1 MNLTESSADSARTDE
16 TQSQRLHRL
25 AMQDAQQQITARYGE
40 RCRIESRTTESLETR
55 RRERATREYARQAAF
70 YPQLPRIVM
79 TKPDVVWNDY
89 QTEMRGRF
97 GHVFQG

>member
-1 MNLTESSADSARTDE
+1 MNLTEPSADSARPDE

-25 AMQDAQQQITARYGE
+25 AMQDAQQQIAARYGE
-40 RCRIESRTTESLETR
+40 RCRIESRTEESLGAR

-89 QTEMRGRF
+89 QKELRGRF
-97 GHVFQG
+97 GAVVQD